1 MKEIG
6 SACLKFEDGK
16 FVRLPNS
23 TTAVLGRA
31 LVEEDHEALK
41 RALRAMRKLPELL
54 TRGQRR
60 RAART
65 GARGRR
71 GSRAVPR
78 RHVLAPAPLSHDFH
92 VFKRATYPIVIG
104 ILSPYTDRPIP
115 TCFMAHVWAEQ
126 ALGEEQIA
134 QLRGL
139 LASEVAEAAEAELRR
154 IHYGTSRKEA
164 RR

>member
-1 MKEIG
+1 M
-6 SACLKFEDGK
+6 KFEDGK

-23 TTAVLGRA
+23 TAAVLRRA
-31 LVEEDHEALK
+31 LVEEDREALK
-41 RALRAMRKLPELL
+41 RALRATRELPELL
-54 TRGQRR
+54 TRRQRR

-65 GARGRR
+65 GALGRR

-78 RHVLAPAPLSHDFH
+78 LLALTPAPLSHDFR
-92 VFKRATYPIVIG
+92 VFERATYPITVG

-126 ALGEEQIA
+126 ALGEEQIV